1 MMMSCFG
8 RYNNASFLAKA
19 LLSAL
24 FLVVFQQSSSF
35 FVAATARRPAAS
47 LNTHAIATDGGP
59 RDFTAPARK
68 AWVAETTKKSTPTT
82 GSQSSDEVAQ
92 LGAGGNYFVHS
103 SCIMQAPGIGSD
115 ATMSL
120 VNNDVAATVLHE
132 FVYHGIKN
140 LGFDESNVHVHVS
153 NGGGHSDIVAIEWEI
168 ELNNQ
173 YYKALDTKQYF
184 NYLFKN
190 DNWHNHVTSWMKG
203 QGKGSILKA
212 AETMKNLDEFALI
225 LPAHI
230 DTKPQS
236 NFDDASH
243 TEEVK
248 SLIDKWLGSKKPE
261 TDTITLY
268 AGCSPT
274 STLTFTPT
282 DFGAQVGASIITKSL
297 NNDFLFDHAVEMEQT
312 DCGTFKTKVL
322 PKKGEEFGFYLFW
335 KDNLTEWESVSDI
348 GCTGPNTDK
357 CPPGD
362 VLPSLA
368 ACTNAIQNPGFVSH
382 NRVFDGTTLTYNWGT
397 CENSCGTKPPTCS
410 GTPQLGKSPVPF
422 KKNPHFS
429 HSPLGLAKPKTTTS
443 FASSSVAFIG
453 AAVVAVVAVVA
464 YKATSIERRAAV
476 EPAVANIEYGAAR

>member
-1 MMMSCFG
+1 
-8 RYNNASFLAKA
+8 
-19 LLSAL
+19 
-24 FLVVFQQSSSF
+24 
-35 FVAATARRPAAS
+35 
-47 LNTHAIATDGGP
+47 
-59 RDFTAPARK
+59 
-68 AWVAETTKKSTPTT
+68 
-82 GSQSSDEVAQ
+82 
-92 LGAGGNYFVHS
+92 
-103 SCIMQAPGIGSD
+103 MQAPGIGSD

-120 VNNDVAATVLHE
+120 VDNDVAATVLHE

-153 NGGGHSDIVAIEWEI
+153 NGGGHSDIVVIEWEI

-173 YYKALDTKQYF
+173 LYKAKDTKGYF
-184 NYLFKN
+184 NHLFKN
-190 DNWHNHVTSWMKG
+190 ENWHNHVTSWMKG
-203 QGKGSILKA
+203 QGKGGVLKA
-212 AETMKNLDEFALI
+212 AEAMKNLEEFALI

-230 DTKPQS
+230 DTKAQT
-236 NFDDASH
+236 NFDDATH

-362 VLPSLA
+362 VLASLA
-368 ACTNAIQNPGFVSH
+368 SCTNAVQNPGFVSH

-397 CENSCGTKPPTCS
+397 CENSCGTKPASCG
-410 GTPQLGKSPVPF
+410 GTPHLGKSLVPF
-422 KKNPHFS
+422 KKNPHYS
-429 HSPLGLAKPKTTTS
+429 HSPLGLAKPKTTKS

-464 YKATSIERRAAV
+464 YKATSVERRASNV
-476 EPAVANIEYGAAR
+476 EPVANVEYGAAR

>member
-1 MMMSCFG
+1 MMMMSSRG
-8 RYNNASFLAKA
+8 RYTAFSLAA

-24 FLVVFQQSSSF
+24 FFVAFQQQSQCS

-47 LNTHAIATDGGP
+47 LSNPAIATDGGP
-59 RDFTAPARK
+59 RDFTAKARK
-68 AWVAETTKKSTPTT
+68 AWVAESTKKSVE
-82 GSQSSDEVAQ
+82 EVAQ

-120 VNNDVAATVLHE
+120 VDNDVASTVLHE

-153 NGGGHSDIVAIEWEI
+153 NGGGHSDIVVIEWEI

-173 YYKALDTKQYF
+173 MYKAQDTKGYF
-184 NYLFKN
+184 NHLFKN
-190 DNWHNHVTSWMKG
+190 ENWHNHVTSWMKG
-203 QGKGSILKA
+203 QGKGGVLKA
-212 AETMKNLDEFALI
+212 AEAMKNLEEFALI

-230 DTKPQS
+230 DTKAQT

-248 SLIDKWLGSKKPE
+248 SLIDKWLGSKKPD

-282 DFGAQVGASIITKSL
+282 DFSAQVGASIITKSL

-362 VLPSLA
+362 VLASLA
-368 ACTNAIQNPGFVSH
+368 SCTNAVQNPGFVSH

-397 CENSCGTKPPTCS
+397 CENSCGTKPASCG
-410 GTPQLGKSPVPF
+410 GTPQLGKTPVPF

-429 HSPLGLAKPKTTTS
+429 HSPLGLAKPKRTTTKS

-464 YKATSIERRAAV
+464 YKATSVERRASNVKPA
-476 EPAVANIEYGAAR
+476 AVANIEYGAAC

>member
-1 MMMSCFG
+1 MMMMG
-8 RYNNASFLAKA
+8 RYAAFLTA

-24 FLVVFQQSSSF
+24 FLVFQQSSYSNSNV
-35 FVAATARRPAAS
+35 FVAATARLPAAS
-47 LNTHAIATDGGP
+47 LSNPAIATDGGP
-59 RDFTAPARK
+59 RDFTAKARK
-68 AWVAETTKKSTPTT
+68 AWVAATDESNKE
-82 GSQSSDEVAQ
+82 EVAQ

-120 VNNDVAATVLHE
+120 VDNDVAKTVLHE

-140 LGFDESNVHVHVS
+140 LGFDESHVHVHVS
-153 NGGGHSDIVAIEWEI
+153 NGGGHNDIVVIEWEI

-173 YYKALDTKQYF
+173 YYKALDTKQFF
-184 NYLFKN
+184 NHLFKN
-190 DNWHNHVTSWMKG
+190 ENWHNHVTSWMKG
-203 QGKGSILKA
+203 QGQAGVLKA
-212 AETMKNLDEFALI
+212 AEAMKNLKEFALI

-230 DTKPQS
+230 DKKPQT
-236 NFDDASH
+236 NFDDATH

-297 NNDFLFDHAVEMEQT
+297 NNDFKFDHAVEMEQT

-362 VLPSLA
+362 VLASLA
-368 ACTNAIQNPGFVSH
+368 SCTNAVQNPGFVSH

-397 CENSCGTKPPTCS
+397 CENSCDTKPKTCEVP
-410 GTPQLGKSPVPF
+410 TPQLGKSLVAF
-422 KKNPHFS
+422 KKNPHYS
-429 HSPLGLAKPKTTTS
+429 HSPLGLAKPKTTKS

-464 YKATSIERRAAV
+464 YKATSVERRASNV
-476 EPAVANIEYGAAR
+476 EPVANVEYGAAR

>member
-1 MMMSCFG
+1 MT
-8 RYNNASFLAKA
+8 L
-19 LLSAL
+19 
-24 FLVVFQQSSSF
+24 
-35 FVAATARRPAAS
+35 P
-47 LNTHAIATDGGP
+47 P
-59 RDFTAPARK
+59 
-68 AWVAETTKKSTPTT
+68 KKTI
-82 GSQSSDEVAQ
+82 Q
-92 LGAGGNYFVHS
+92 
-103 SCIMQAPGIGSD
+103 CIMQAPGIGSD

-120 VNNDVAATVLHE
+120 VDNDVAKTVLHE

-140 LGFDESNVHVHVS
+140 LGFDESHVHVHVS
-153 NGGGHSDIVAIEWEI
+153 NGGGHNDIVVIEWEI

-173 YYKALDTKQYF
+173 YYKALDTKQFF
-184 NYLFKN
+184 NHLFKN
-190 DNWHNHVTSWMKG
+190 ENWHNHVTSWMKG
-203 QGKGSILKA
+203 QGQAGVLKA
-212 AETMKNLDEFALI
+212 AEAMKNLKEFALI

-230 DTKPQS
+230 DTKPQT
-236 NFDDASH
+236 NFDDATH

-297 NNDFLFDHAVEMEQT
+297 NNDFKFDHAVEMEQT

-362 VLPSLA
+362 VLASLA
-368 ACTNAIQNPGFVSH
+368 SCTNAVQNPGFVSH

-397 CENSCGTKPPTCS
+397 CENSCGTKPASCAAV
-410 GTPQLGKSPVPF
+410 TPQLGKSLVAF
-422 KKNPHFS
+422 KKNPHYS
-429 HSPLGLAKPKTTTS
+429 HSPLGLAKPKTTKS

-464 YKATSIERRAAV
+464 YKATSVERRASNV
-476 EPAVANIEYGAAR
+476 EPVANVEYGAAR